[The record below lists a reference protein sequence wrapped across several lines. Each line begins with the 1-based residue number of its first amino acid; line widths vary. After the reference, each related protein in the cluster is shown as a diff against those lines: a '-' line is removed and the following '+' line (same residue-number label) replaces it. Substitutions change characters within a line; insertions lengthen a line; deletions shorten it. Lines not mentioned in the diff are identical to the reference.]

1 MCVIVDSFPNLA
13 KNGTLESRFG
23 GGCIK
28 VSAYGVTP
36 WQCLVSR
43 APRKRHVRCVRDD
56 RDPLLYSY
64 YPPFGHIKDE
74 NISKDSNKPGS
85 LAMANTG
92 TPHYVCT
99 PCATCI
105 VPCMSSVSIS
115 TIRLARRGRS

>member
-43 APRKRHVRCVRDD
+43 TLPTHTAEMACVRHARDG
-56 RDPLLYSY
+56 RDP
-64 YPPFGHIKDE
+64 
-74 NISKDSNKPGS
+74 
-85 LAMANTG
+85 
-92 TPHYVCT
+92 
-99 PCATCI
+99 
-105 VPCMSSVSIS
+105 
-115 TIRLARRGRS
+115 TIL